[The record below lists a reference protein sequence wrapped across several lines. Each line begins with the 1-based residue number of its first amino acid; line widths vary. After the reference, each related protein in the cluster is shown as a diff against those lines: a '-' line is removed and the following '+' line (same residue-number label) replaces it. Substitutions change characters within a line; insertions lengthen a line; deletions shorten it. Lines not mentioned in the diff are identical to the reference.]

1 MSDRLAELLRQKQ
14 LLQEHL
20 NWLDQEIARTA
31 TSAVLGTPPPPSIAK
46 PAPAV
51 TATPPPETAANTPVA
66 QVVPPV
72 PPAAPAPKIAPT
84 EPSPSAPDGKS
95 EDAMRMAD
103 EILARYQQ
111 EEAIRPEDTKRGCIV
126 LASAIFVIL
135 AAIFLVTYVLFY
147 RSHQ

>member
-31 TSAVLGTPPPPSIAK
+31 TSAALGAPPPPSVAK

-51 TATPPPETAANTPVA
+51 TEKPPSEAVADAPVA
-66 QVVPPV
+66 PPG
-72 PPAAPAPKIAPT
+72 ASEPKPAPT
-84 EPSPSAPDGKS
+84 EPRLVAPEGKS
-95 EDAMRMAD
+95 EEAMRMAD
-103 EILARYQQ
+103 EIIARYQQ

-126 LASAIFVIL
+126 LASAVFVIL

>member
-31 TSAVLGTPPPPSIAK
+31 TSAVLGTPPSPSVAK
-46 PAPAV
+46 PAPEAP
-51 TATPPPETAANTPVA
+51 ATPPEAVVSALPATPAVAMPVRKTPPASSIETA
-66 QVVPPV
+66 
-72 PPAAPAPKIAPT
+72 PPAPA
-84 EPSPSAPDGKS
+84 GKS
-95 EDAMRMAD
+95 EEAMRIAD